1 MASSIIGGTP
11 FDWTLQEDEEGH
23 RDYSIFWHVETD
35 GVTYGPDAALFCPGL
50 PTPGASL
57 NIGNCVD
64 PYAYYQRKGSAR
76 LKKREARRTTWV
88 VQTDFSTRPVRRCE
102 TSKYENPLLE
112 PHKVRGAGDS
122 FQREAIVDKDGNA
135 LLNSAGQRFKGPTV
149 QIEDGWNTLEVEQ
162 NVAWIN
168 PAVLGTYRYAVNNAT
183 FWGFAARTLKVRKL
197 DWIRVL
203 YGTCSYYFTV
213 TTSFQVNPDT
223 WDLHLLDEGDMV
235 KVPGTAPAK
244 YRRAK
249 DWQEENVHVLL
260 DGSGNAL
267 AAGAAEVYLDKRV
280 LKELNFAAVG
290 WPVTLL

>member
-1 MASSIIGGTP
+1 MAAYIIGNSP
-11 FDWTLQEDEEGH
+11 YDWSMSEDEEGH
-23 RDYSIFWHVETD
+23 RDYQVFWEVKTD
-35 GVTYGPDAALFCPGL
+35 GPAYGPDYALFCAGL

-57 NIGNCVD
+57 SIGSTTD
-64 PYAYYQRKGSAR
+64 PWAFYQRKGTAK
-76 LKKREARRTTWV
+76 LKDRNKHRSIWL

-102 TSKYENPLLE
+102 TGKFDNPLLE
-112 PHKVRGAGDS
+112 PHKVRGNGDS
-122 FQREAIVDKDGNA
+122 FQREAIVDKDGHA

-162 NVAWIN
+162 NVSWIN
-168 PAVLGTYRYAVNNAT
+168 VTALGSYRYATNNAT
-183 FWGFAARTLKVRKL
+183 FWGCAARTLKVKSLTWQR
-197 DWIRVL
+197 IL
-203 YGTCSYYFTV
+203 YGTCFYYFSV
-213 TTSFQVNPDT
+213 TTTFQINPDK

-235 KVPGTAPAK
+235 RVPGTTPAQ

-280 LKELNFAAVG
+280 LKELDFSVVG
-290 WPVTLL
+290 WPVSLL

>member
-1 MASSIIGGTP
+1 MAAYIIGSGP
-11 FDWTLQEDEEGH
+11 YDWAMSEDEEGH
-23 RDYSIFWHVETD
+23 RDYQVFWEVKTD
-35 GVTYGPDAALFCPGL
+35 GPAYGPDYALFCAGL

-57 NIGNCVD
+57 SIGSTTD
-64 PYAYYQRKGSAR
+64 AWAFYQRKGTAK
-76 LKKREARRTTWV
+76 LKDRNKHRSIWI

-102 TSKYENPLLE
+102 TGKFENPLLE
-112 PHKVRGAGDS
+112 PHKVRGGGDS

-168 PAVLGTYRYAVNNAT
+168 ATVLGTYRYATNDAT
-183 FWGFAARTLKVRKL
+183 FWGFAARTLKVKSL
-197 DWIRVL
+197 TWQRVL
-203 YGTCSYYFTV
+203 YGTCSYFFTV
-213 TTSFQVNPDT
+213 STTFQINPDT

-235 KVPGTAPAK
+235 KVPGTAPAQ

-280 LKELNFAAVG
+280 LKELNFSTVG